1 MPKQIRKAKRLS
13 LITAYFNWRQNQFVI
28 EEVSTHQ
35 PEVEVEDARD
45 MRMRNVTLKGLTSGF
60 LMEYDPRR
68 GEKM

>member
-1 MPKQIRKAKRLS
+1 M
-13 LITAYFNWRQNQFVI
+13 I

-68 GEKM
+68 EKNVTPGANTAH

>member
-1 MPKQIRKAKRLS
+1 M
-13 LITAYFNWRQNQFVI
+13 I

>member
-1 MPKQIRKAKRLS
+1 M
-13 LITAYFNWRQNQFVI
+13 I

-45 MRMRNVTLKGLTSGF
+45 MRMRNVTLKALTSGF

-68 GEKM
+68 GGGGNVTPGANTAH